1 MKVTVTGGSGFVGCH
16 LLPRLLAA
24 GHDPRNLDISPSST
38 HTGLTRIGDIR
49 DLQACVSA
57 MRGSDAIIHLAALY
71 RDDVRPRE
79 LYYEVNVDGTR
90 NIVLAAETCGITKI
104 IFTSSFSVYGLDNA
118 GRTEDRELDPVNDYG
133 RSKMAAE
140 KILREWQSRDPV
152 RSLQIVRPSVI
163 FGEGNRG
170 NVWTLVNQIANG
182 RFALVGRGTNR
193 KSVAYVGNVV
203 EFLLL
208 LLERQGSPT
217 GLYNYADKPDMSVS
231 EIVELAASTLGK
243 PVKRIPIPGGVAM
256 LVGYAGDA
264 FATLIGRPAVLSS
277 ERIRK
282 FLADT
287 RLPTERVRELGFEAP
302 FELKSAFVRTIQ
314 SEFLSSEKRDRKTA

>member
-1 MKVTVTGGSGFVGCH
+1 MRVTVTGGSGFVGSH
-16 LLPRLLAA
+16 LLSRLIAA
-24 GHDPRNLDISPSST
+24 GHDTRNLDIHPSST
-38 HTGLTRIGDIR
+38 HAHLTTIGDIG
-49 DLQACVSA
+49 DLQACMSA

-79 LYYEVNVDGTR
+79 LYYNVNVDGTR
-90 NIVLAAETCGITKI
+90 NIVLAAEACGVTKI
-104 IFTSSFSVYGLDNA
+104 VFTSSFSVYGLDSA
-118 GRTEDRELDPVNDYG
+118 GRVEDGELSPANDYG

-140 KILREWQSRDPV
+140 EILREWQSRDPA

-163 FGEGNRG
+163 FGDGNRG
-170 NVWTLVNQIANG
+170 NVWTLVNQIASG

-208 LLERQGSPT
+208 LLERQGLPT

-231 EIVELAASTLGK
+231 EIVDLAASTLRK

-264 FATLIGRPAVLSS
+264 FTTLIGRPTVINS
-277 ERIRK
+277 ERVRK

-287 RLPTERVRELGFEAP
+287 RLPTERVKDLGFEAP
-302 FELKSAFVRTIQ
+302 FELKAAFVRTIQ
-314 SEFLSSEKRDRKTA
+314 NEFLSSGERERKTA

>member
-1 MKVTVTGGSGFVGCH
+1 
-16 LLPRLLAA
+16 
-24 GHDPRNLDISPSST
+24 
-38 HTGLTRIGDIR
+38 
-49 DLQACVSA
+49 
-57 MRGSDAIIHLAALY
+57 
-71 RDDVRPRE
+71 
-79 LYYEVNVDGTR
+79 
-90 NIVLAAETCGITKI
+90 
-104 IFTSSFSVYGLDNA
+104 
-118 GRTEDRELDPVNDYG
+118 
-133 RSKMAAE
+133 
-140 KILREWQSRDPV
+140 
-152 RSLQIVRPSVI
+152 
-163 FGEGNRG
+163 
-170 NVWTLVNQIANG
+170 
-182 RFALVGRGTNR
+182 
-193 KSVAYVGNVV
+193 VAYVGNVV